1 MPPSNTHRW
10 TTLPDPSAA
19 DLKRA
24 ASGDEQAFRSL
35 VERYQGM
42 VYTVAHNILGDHAD
56 AEDAAQEAF
65 LRLFR
70 KLRQFRGEASFGTWL
85 YRLAVTT
92 AVDYRRRERRTPP
105 EVAVREALA
114 DPEQAVLERAG
125 CADLVRAVDA
135 LPADYR
141 LPLVLRDVHGLEYRE
156 VAELLGRPLGTVKV
170 MVHRGRNA
178 VRLRLRASGSLA
190 GER

>member
-1 MPPSNTHRW
+1 MPPSNTHRQ

-19 DLKRA
+19 DLARA
-24 ASGDEQAFRSL
+24 AAGDEQAFRDL

-65 LRLFR
+65 LRLYR
-70 KLRQFRGEASFGTWL
+70 KLRQFRGESSFGTWL
-85 YRLAVTT
+85 YRLTATT

-105 EVAVREALA
+105 QVDAREPLA
-114 DPEQAVLERAG
+114 DPEQTVLERAG
-125 CADLVRAVDA
+125 YAELVRAVHA
-135 LPADYR
+135 LPVDYC

-156 VAELLGRPLGTVKV
+156 VAELLGRPLGTVKA

-178 VRLRLRASGSLA
+178 VRLRLRASGSLV

>member
-1 MPPSNTHRW
+1 MPPSNTHRQ

-19 DLKRA
+19 DLARA
-24 ASGDEQAFRSL
+24 AAGDEQAFRDL

-42 VYTVAHNILGDHAD
+42 VYTVAHNILGNHAD

-65 LRLFR
+65 LRLDR
-70 KLRQFRGEASFGTWL
+70 KLRQFRGESSFGTWL
-85 YRLAVTT
+85 YRLAATA

-105 EVAVREALA
+105 QVNVREQLA
-114 DPEQAVLERAG
+114 DPEQEVLERAG
-125 CADLVRAVDA
+125 CAELVRAVDA

-156 VAELLGRPLGTVKV
+156 VAELLGRPLGTVKA

>member
-19 DLKRA
+19 DLARA
-24 ASGDEQAFRSL
+24 ADGDAQAFRSL

-42 VYTVAHNILGDHAD
+42 VYTVAHNILGSHAD

-70 KLRQFRGEASFGTWL
+70 KLCQFRGEASFGTWL

-92 AVDYRRRERRTPP
+92 AVDYRRHERRTPA
-105 EVAVREALA
+105 EVEVREPLA
-114 DPEQAVLERAG
+114 DPERTVLERAG
-125 CADLVRAVDA
+125 CADLVQAVDA

-141 LPLVLRDVHGLEYRE
+141 LPLVLHDVHGLEYPE
-156 VAELLGRPLGTVKV
+156 VAEVLGRPLGTVRV
-170 MVHRGRNA
+170 MVHRARNA
-178 VRLRLRASGSLA
+178 VRLRLRAAGSLA
-190 GER
+190 GEE